1 MAFPKLND
9 FYNPILEYFYNQKEM
24 VKHINNEE
32 LRNSLINK
40 FNLTKEE
47 TELKIR
53 SGYTKFGSRIAWS
66 ITHLCKAGLLER
78 PEKGFIQITEEGKR
92 IIDDKIEITITYLK
106 NNYPE
111 FKEFQTPNKKDNAS
125 DVSDE
130 DDITEI
136 EEVTNELYSK
146 VDDYYELIEDLIL
159 NKLFEMAQD
168 STTKEKGDILEN
180 ISVKLFSKMGYYD
193 VKKRGGTGDGG
204 IDGDFAIDKF
214 GLERVAFQ
222 CKFFLDG
229 SHVTSKDIDA
239 FAGSLSKLGYQKGV
253 FITTSKFT
261 KSSEHKNITFIDGR
275 KLAKLMRENKV
286 LRYVKDTYNEYIID
300 DNIDN

>member
-1 MAFPKLND
+1 MQGWIIGKTR
-9 FYNPILEYFYNQKEM
+9 K
-24 VKHINNEE
+24 
-32 LRNSLINK
+32 
-40 FNLTKEE
+40 
-47 TELKIR
+47 
-53 SGYTKFGSRIAWS
+53 RIYS
-66 ITHLCKAGLLER
+66 
-78 PEKGFIQITEEGKR
+78 ITEEGKR

-146 VDDYYELIEDLIL
+146 VDDYYELIEDLIR

-229 SHVTSKDIDA
+229 NHVTSKDIDA

-286 LRYVKDTYNEYIID
+286 LCYVKDTYNEYIID